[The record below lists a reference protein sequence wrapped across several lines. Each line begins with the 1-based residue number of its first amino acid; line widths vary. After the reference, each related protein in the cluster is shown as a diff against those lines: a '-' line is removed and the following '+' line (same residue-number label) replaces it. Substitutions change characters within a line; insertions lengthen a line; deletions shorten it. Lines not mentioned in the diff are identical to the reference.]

1 MRLFVSI
8 ELPQEIKRNLEKV
21 QSQLRSLIKAKWTAP
36 EQFHLTLKFLGET
49 PDAQLPQITD
59 ALSTVRFEIPIA
71 LQTRGIVCFPPHG
84 PIRII
89 AATMSDETGACAL
102 LQSQIDEACHRA
114 GFPRDARR
122 WTPHVTVGRV
132 KERSP
137 AAARDV
143 QLPQMQFEIDE
154 FYLMESRLDRIGPK
168 YLRLSTFTIQDPGTA
183 ETRY

>member
-71 LQTRGIVCFPPHG
+71 LQLRGIVCFPPHG

-89 AATMSDETGACAL
+89 AAAMSDETGACAE
-102 LQSQIDEACHRA
+102 LQSQIDQACHRA
-114 GFPRDARR
+114 GFPLEGRR
-122 WTPHVTVGRV
+122 WTPHVTIGRV
-132 KERSP
+132 KERTS
-137 AAARDV
+137 AAARTAV
-143 QLPQMQFEIDE
+143 TAVNLPQVQFEIDE
-154 FYLMESRLDRIGPK
+154 FYLMESRLDQIGPT
-168 YLRLSTFTIQDPGTA
+168 YIRVATFPGPNHGIA
-183 ETRY
+183 